1 MCLTIANNFI
11 TVIFLKYLIVILS
24 QLGQRS
30 GQIFF
35 IINQEEIPLKLKT
48 SSLLIAGALF
58 GAAVLPAQAN
68 NDAMMDL
75 LKVLRDQ
82 GTITS
87 ENYELLSNA
96 SKADAEVV
104 EAVKNDLAAA
114 KSDMPKITTE
124 GKIKIE
130 SQDGNWSFQP
140 IGRVMWDA
148 VDTDSDGGAADV
160 KGTELRRARLGFEGS
175 VYDWGYKFEAD
186 FAGGDT
192 SVKDAYISYGTKIG
206 DMKAGVKLGQ
216 SHIPFGLNT
225 KISSKYMTF
234 MDRPMF
240 ADSSVSPARS
250 SGAVAS
256 LAAKDYSW
264 SLAAGLQSGGFSS
277 DNGGDLY
284 EVNGSTFAV
293 RGSFLP
299 FMQDKN
305 HLVQIGAAFLNQ
317 GGGDKFDFK
326 PDLVSHEDTYKPV
339 SLSSSATEFDGANAF
354 TIDALAVY
362 GSFHAMAEYLD
373 HTVEQENTGD
383 IDTTAFAV
391 EAGYFLTGESLKWK
405 NGYTSGITPKSS
417 SGAWQVAARFET
429 LEIDPSLASESEYD
443 KFTVGVNYY
452 PTSNIRL
459 MLNYDQ
465 VTDLTVNGAGSAIEP
480 SALKFRA
487 QAYW

>member
-1 MCLTIANNFI
+1 M
-11 TVIFLKYLIVILS
+11 
-24 QLGQRS
+24 
-30 GQIFF
+30 
-35 IINQEEIPLKLKT
+35 KLKT

-58 GAAVLPAQAN
+58 GAAVMPAQAN
-68 NDAMMDL
+68 NEAMMDL

-82 GTITS
+82 GTITAA
-87 ENYELLSNA
+87 NYELLTSAAAADKESAEAIKTDVANV
-96 SKADAEVV
+96 SKA
-104 EAVKNDLAAA
+104 A
-114 KSDMPKITTE
+114 KKMPKITTK

-130 SQDGNWSFQP
+130 SGDGNWSFQP

-148 VDTDSDGGAADV
+148 VDTDSDGGADDV
-160 KGTELRRARLGFEGS
+160 KGTELRRARLGFQGS
-175 VYDWGYKFEAD
+175 IYDWGYKFEAD

-192 SVKDAYISYGTKIG
+192 SVKDAYISYGTKLG
-206 DMKAGVKLGQ
+206 GTKAGIKLGQ

-277 DNGGDLY
+277 SNGGDLY
-284 EVNGSTFAV
+284 EVNGSTMAV

-299 FMQDKN
+299 YMKDKN
-305 HLVQIGAAFLNQ
+305 HLIQVGAAFLTQ
-317 GGGDKFDFK
+317 GGGDKFSFK
-326 PDLVSHEDTYKPV
+326 PDLVSHEDIYKPV
-339 SLSSSATEFDGANAF
+339 SLSSSAAEFDGADAF
-354 TIDALAVY
+354 TLDALAVY

-373 HTVEQENTGD
+373 HTVNQETASD

-405 NGYTSGITPKSS
+405 KGYTSGITPKSS
-417 SGAWQVAARFET
+417 TGAWQVAARFET
-429 LEIDPSLASESEYD
+429 LEIDPGSASESEYD

-459 MLNYDQ
+459 MVNYDTI
-465 VTDLTVNGAGSAIEP
+465 TDLTVNGTGSDIEP